1 MGENKNFIFNGGAM
15 GVESAKYFRE
25 YNKQILEKNLDFKFD
40 KKNIL
45 MTFHPETKISKKQN
59 IWNLKKLL
67 NCLKTLKDTSII
79 ITLPGAD
86 QYYKEIYKNLENF
99 RRNSK
104 NVFLFKSLGHDYYFS
119 ICKLVDLMIG
129 NSSSGIIEMPTF
141 KKATINLGFR
151 QSGRLYP
158 KSVINVEFKE
168 EKILK
173 AINKVYSKE
182 FIRLLKKIKNPYENK
197 NSSDKILKIL
207 KRIDLKKIKV
217 KEFIDYKLS

>member
-1 MGENKNFIFNGGAM
+1 M
-15 GVESAKYFRE
+15 
-25 YNKQILEKNLDFKFD
+25 
-40 KKNIL
+40 
-45 MTFHPETKISKKQN
+45 
-59 IWNLKKLL
+59 
-67 NCLKTLKDTSII
+67 
-79 ITLPGAD
+79 
-86 QYYKEIYKNLENF
+86 
-99 RRNSK
+99 
-104 NVFLFKSLGHDYYFS
+104 FKSLGHDYYFS

-158 KSVINVEFKE
+158 KSVINVEFEE